1 VNSEHENHE
10 SARLKKS
17 FVSLIFKSIN
27 TLPGATMTDF
37 RFIPVT
43 PYLLLSPYV
52 AKMYVFESS
61 GRLPALDRK
70 LIVPNANFKLTLTYR
85 NGISAQIGDK
95 TFIQSENKLSLAG
108 LIDSPVILD
117 PRDDTQ
123 TGTIIVEFNPL
134 GAYRLFNLSYAE
146 VKNQIVEL
154 ADLMGSRAEELES
167 RLAEANSVTLK
178 LQLLQNFLIK
188 LLEKTAPDPIYDYCI
203 NRISDSKGMVSVAQL
218 EKATGYSSRW
228 LHTKFSERL
237 GTGPK
242 NLSEIVRFKQFY
254 QAYSVGANP
263 QTLKEHIYH
272 YYHDQSH
279 FIRAFKRF
287 TGSTP
292 TDLQNSMNELATK
305 HYTS

>member
-1 VNSEHENHE
+1 
-10 SARLKKS
+10 
-17 FVSLIFKSIN
+17 
-27 TLPGATMTDF
+27 MTAF

-43 PYLLLSPYV
+43 PHPVLSPYI
-52 AKMYVFESS
+52 AKMHVFESS

-85 NGISAQIGDK
+85 NGIVANIAGK
-95 TFIQSENKLSLAG
+95 PFIQSENELSLSG

-117 PRDDTQ
+117 PREDMQ
-123 TGTIIVEFNPL
+123 TGTIIIEFNPL
-134 GAYRLFNLSYAE
+134 GAYRLFRLSYAE
-146 VKNQIVEL
+146 VQNQIVEMT
-154 ADLMGSRAEELES
+154 DLIGNRVKDLQSQLT
-167 RLAEANSVTLK
+167 EATTINLK

-188 LLEKTAPDPIYDYCI
+188 RLEQAAPDPIYDFCI
-203 NRISDSKGMVSVAQL
+203 NRISYSKGLITVAQL
-218 EKATGYSSRW
+218 EKETGYSARW
-228 LHTKFSERL
+228 LHKKFLEHL

-254 QAYSVGANP
+254 EVFSTGVKLQR
-263 QTLKEHIYH
+263 LKDHIYN

-287 TGSTP
+287 TGTTP
-292 TDLQNSMNELATK
+292 TELQNSLNELATK

>member
-1 VNSEHENHE
+1 
-10 SARLKKS
+10 
-17 FVSLIFKSIN
+17 
-27 TLPGATMTDF
+27 MTDF

-43 PYLLLSPYV
+43 PHPLLSPYI
-52 AKMYVFESS
+52 AKMCVFESS
-61 GRLPALDRK
+61 GRLPAADRK

-85 NGISAQIGDK
+85 NGIVAGIGDK
-95 TFIQSENKLSLAG
+95 TFIQAENKLSLTG

-117 PRDDTQ
+117 SREDAQ
-123 TGTIIVEFNPL
+123 TGTIIIEFNPL
-134 GAYRLFNLSYAE
+134 GVYRFFHLSYAE
-146 VKNQIVEL
+146 LKNQIVEMADLIGSYAKELQSQL
-154 ADLMGSRAEELES
+154 ADASALNM
-167 RLAEANSVTLK
+167 K

-188 LLEKTAPDPIYDYCI
+188 RLEKTAPDLIYDYCI
-203 NRISDSKGMVSVAQL
+203 NRISASKGLISVAQL
-218 EKATGYSSRW
+218 EKETGYSSRW
-228 LHTKFSERL
+228 LHVKFLEHM

-254 QAYSVGANP
+254 QAFSTGTNYQS
-263 QTLKEHIYH
+263 LKEHIYH

-305 HYTS
+305 HYTF